1 MIYSAILV
9 ACLVSAPTDC
19 RSHEML
25 IEASP
30 IPYAAFLEAQ
40 NQAATWL
47 AKHPDLRQQ
56 KLTIRPGRGA

>member
-9 ACLVSAPTDC
+9 ACLVSAPTVC

-25 IEASP
+25 IESSP

-40 NQAATWL
+40 NKAAEWL
-47 AKHPDLRQQ
+47 TKHPDLRQQ
-56 KLTIRPGRGA
+56 RLTIRPGRSA